1 MRVQKLMLSLFIPV
15 FLPVLFTTV
24 FAIGI
29 ARSEFPERTITII
42 CGQAAGG
49 PLDLAIRAISVGAE
63 KYLGQPIVVETK
75 VGGNG
80 TIAPSMVAIAKPDG
94 YKLCGANSTMMV
106 RVPQLMKITTYKPL
120 KSFTSIIGY
129 ATTLNALVVK
139 KDAPWKNLDELV
151 DYAKK
156 NPGKVKYTA
165 GTIGTVMHQAM
176 AYIAVK
182 EGINWVYI
190 PQTGAAPAMTALL
203 GGHVDACSAGS
214 DFIPFSRSGAVR
226 PLALY
231 EEKRSPYF
239 PDVPTLKELG
249 YDFVNDQVFA
259 MTGPAGLPPAIV
271 AKLETAFKRGM
282 ETPEF
287 KSLLEKFSMTAVYYS
302 GKDFDRYIHDLWPK
316 LEKGLK
322 ETGIIKEVATK
333 PY

>member
-1 MRVQKLMLSLFIPV
+1 MKIKKWITCFSTVIV
-15 FLPVLFTTV
+15 LPALFT
-24 FAIGI
+24 AIFTI
-29 ARSEFPERTITII
+29 RVARAEFPDRPITIV

-63 KYLGQPIVVETK
+63 KYLGQPIVVETRA
-75 VGGNG
+75 GGNG

-139 KDAPWKNLDELV
+139 KDAPWKNLAELI
-151 DYAKK
+151 DDAKK

-176 AYIAVK
+176 AYLAVK

-214 DFIPFSRSGAVR
+214 DFIPYSRSGAVR

-271 AKLETAFKRGM
+271 ATLETAFRKGM

-302 GKDFDRYIHDLWPK
+302 GKDFDRYLHDLWPK